1 MKNAN
6 SYAIHHPTAAV
17 LLWRIGPAFVIL
29 LALMAASFARNT
41 VYQTTIGLWEDAVR
55 KSPDKARPHYNLGRL
70 YSDQKRS
77 AEALREYQAAERLDP
92 LDPVTHYN
100 IGNTLLMLGRGPE
113 AVPEY
118 RAALTLQPNYPDAL
132 HNFEVAIRIQIDKAL
147 ARKDQQAEAAWR
159 NNLGNLFFM
168 RREFDKSRKEYEA
181 ALRLAPGF
189 EEARYNL
196 GKILDELSKAGSR

>member
-1 MKNAN
+1 MLMRPRKKGRVMQ
-6 SYAIHHPTAAV
+6 TVAAF
-17 LLWRIGPAFVIL
+17 AIL

-100 IGNTLLMLGRGPE
+100 IGNTLLVLGRGPE
-113 AVPEY
+113 AIPEY
-118 RAALTLQPNYPDAL
+118 RAALALQPNYPDAL

-168 RREFDKSRKEYEA
+168 RREFDKSRQEYET
-181 ALRLAPGF
+181 ALRLVPGF

-196 GKILDELSKAGSR
+196 AKVYDELNRVRHHQ

>member
-1 MKNAN
+1 M
-6 SYAIHHPTAAV
+6 Y
-17 LLWRIGPAFVIL
+17 LLKKAGVMQTIAAFVIL

-70 YSDQKRS
+70 YSDQQRS

-118 RAALTLQPNYPDAL
+118 RAALALQPNYPDAL
-132 HNFEVAIRIQIDKAL
+132 HNFEVAIRIQIDNAL
-147 ARKDQQAEAAWR
+147 AKEDQQAEAAWR

-168 RREFDKSRKEYEA
+168 RREFAKSRQEYET

-189 EEARYNL
+189 EDARFNL
-196 GKILDELSKAGSR
+196 GKVLDELTGAGHR